1 MNMFKVSSFEE
12 EIYHSMEQKLA
23 NNRLENK
30 YSFDKLSKA
39 ADYLNAAAELFEKA
53 GMRKE
58 ADDVLILLRKL
69 AVQLSSRV
77 LESDK

>member
-1 MNMFKVSSFEE
+1 MFKVSSFEE